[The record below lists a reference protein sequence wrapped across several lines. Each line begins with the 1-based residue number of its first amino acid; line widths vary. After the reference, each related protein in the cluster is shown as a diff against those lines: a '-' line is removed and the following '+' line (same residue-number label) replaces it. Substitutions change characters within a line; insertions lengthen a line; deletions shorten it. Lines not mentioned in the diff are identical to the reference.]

1 MPSDFAQTHR
11 HDKAKSLF
19 ATLQTH
25 QKMTTARNSKVCAEM
40 MGVHPFRSQHRQC
53 YRAANNWETL
63 QCTLQHNYICD
74 ACIN

>member
-25 QKMTTARNSKVCAEM
+25 QKMTTGRNSKVCAEM
-40 MGVHPFRSQHRQC
+40 MGVHSFHSQQRV
-53 YRAANNWETL
+53 L
-63 QCTLQHNYICD
+63 QSS
-74 ACIN
+74 

>member
-25 QKMTTARNSKVCAEM
+25 QKMTTGRNSKVCAEM
-40 MGVHPFRSQHRQC
+40 MGVHSFHSQQSVTEQLTIGNHC
-53 YRAANNWETL
+53 SVPYSVITSVV
-63 QCTLQHNYICD
+63 HV
-74 ACIN
+74 